1 LRQSYTFESTVATM
15 STLAELAERV
25 ERLLLRHDELQRTS
39 LLMQQQLESLT
50 QERDGLRSR
59 LSAARARVETLIA
72 RLPHEEGENGTSS
85 KAHVSPGDS
94 E

>member
-1 LRQSYTFESTVATM
+1 M

-25 ERLLLRHDELQRTS
+25 ERLLLRHEELQRTK
-39 LLMQQQLESLT
+39 LLMHQQLENLS

-72 RLPHEEGENGTSS
+72 RLPHPDEQSSDTSF
-85 KAHVSPGDS
+85 KDTVWPGDTA
-94 E
+94 